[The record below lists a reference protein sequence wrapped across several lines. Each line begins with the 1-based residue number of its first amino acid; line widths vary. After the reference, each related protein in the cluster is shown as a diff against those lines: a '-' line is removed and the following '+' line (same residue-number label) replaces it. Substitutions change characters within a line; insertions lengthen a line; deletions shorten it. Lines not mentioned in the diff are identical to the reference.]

1 MHVYNTATKRVEEFI
16 PREAGKVSL
25 YVCGLTPYDALHLGH
40 ARTFLVYDMMR
51 RYLEWRGL
59 QVTHVQ
65 HITDLDDKVIARA
78 HALNASPAALAAR
91 YTEESLKDCD
101 ALGILR
107 AHRYPRVTEHIPE
120 VLALIR
126 RLLDRGYAYVA
137 PSGSVYF
144 RVRAFP
150 RYGRLAG
157 RTMEGGAE
165 AQARI
170 DADPGKMFSADFVL
184 WKPAKTGE
192 PSWES
197 PWGPGRPGWH
207 IECSAMAS
215 THLGPQ
221 IDLHGGAIELLFPH
235 HENEAA
241 QTEAAFGVHPTV
253 RYWVHCGVVTVNGRK
268 MAKSVGNV
276 VSVQEALAM
285 APPNIWRLLV
295 LSSHYRSPLDF
306 RALKRADVREAID
319 LRLAPARAAWQRI
332 ERFLASTRA
341 SQCLPSEEEGTA
353 QPLVRTCDATQAPD
367 AADNVA
373 NSLARDCDAMHECFI
388 TAMDDD
394 LSTPAALTAL
404 FGLIGQAH
412 AALPAR
418 QQGDARTRH
427 AALGGVRRTV
437 EATLGVLGFAFEP
450 SGEVERLG
458 RGRT

>member
-40 ARTFLVYDMMR
+40 ARTLLVYDMMR

-65 HITDLDDKVIARA
+65 NITDLDDKIIARA

-107 AHRYPRVTEHIPE
+107 AHSYPRVTEHISE
-120 VLALIR
+120 ILALIR

-157 RTMEGGAE
+157 RTMEDGVE
-165 AQARI
+165 AQARVG
-170 DADPGKMFSADFVL
+170 ADPGKMFSADFVL

-215 THLGPQ
+215 TYLGPQ

-353 QPLVRTCDATQAPD
+353 QPLGRTCDATQAPD

-388 TAMDDD
+388 AAMDGDF
-394 LSTPAALTAL
+394 STPAALTAL